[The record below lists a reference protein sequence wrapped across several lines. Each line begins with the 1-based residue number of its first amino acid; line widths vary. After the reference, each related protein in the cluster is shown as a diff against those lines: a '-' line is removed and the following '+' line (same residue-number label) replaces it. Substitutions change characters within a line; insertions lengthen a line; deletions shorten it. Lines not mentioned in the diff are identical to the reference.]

1 MNKKTTDIFVVGF
14 ALFSIFFGAGN
25 LLFPPYLGLVS
36 GQDWF
41 ISFLGFIIGD
51 AGLALLV
58 IVVAAKNKGILDEIL
73 VRGGKKLARFIGCA
87 AILCIG
93 PFLAIPRTA
102 ATTFEM
108 SILPFMPNLGTA
120 GSVIFS
126 IIFFVATYF
135 LTIKSTKVLD
145 IIGKFLTPVLL
156 LSLLALIIKGVIT
169 PIGPMSPDHMI
180 DRSLFSEGLSQG
192 YLTMDALGASAMAG
206 IMISTLVSKGYTD
219 TKDQISMTIKAGF
232 VSGIAL
238 SIVYGGLCYLG
249 ATMSTMHDINIS
261 QALLVVAATEGIFGT
276 PGKVLLAIMV
286 LFACLTTSIGLT
298 SSAGRYFE
306 DTTDGRLSYEKI
318 VTAICIF
325 SAVVSTFGVNKIIQ
339 ISIPILQTIYP
350 VMIILVVLTI
360 FTKQIKNDN
369 TFKGAAY
376 FTFVASILSV
386 ANSLTGAF
394 EFTNVLPLTSLGL
407 GWIVPGLIGA
417 VVGSFIKTKG
427 SIQNV

>member
-219 TKDQISMTIKAGF
+219 TKDQIAMTIKAGF

-318 VTAICIF
+318 VTVICIF

-394 EFTNVLPLTSLGL
+394 EFINVLPLTSLGL

>member
-1 MNKKTTDIFVVGF
+1 M
-14 ALFSIFFGAGN
+14 
-25 LLFPPYLGLVS
+25 
-36 GQDWF
+36 
-41 ISFLGFIIGD
+41 
-51 AGLALLV
+51 
-58 IVVAAKNKGILDEIL
+58 
-73 VRGGKKLARFIGCA
+73 
-87 AILCIG
+87 
-93 PFLAIPRTA
+93 
-102 ATTFEM
+102 
-108 SILPFMPNLGTA
+108 
-120 GSVIFS
+120 
-126 IIFFVATYF
+126 
-135 LTIKSTKVLD
+135 D

-249 ATMSTMHDINIS
+249 ATMSTMHDINTS

-394 EFTNVLPLTSLGL
+394 EFINVLPLTSLGL

>member
-135 LTIKSTKVLD
+135 LTIKSTRVLD

-156 LSLLALIIKGVIT
+156 LSLLALIVKGIIT
-169 PIGPMSPDHMI
+169 PIGPMSPEHMI

-206 IMISTLVSKGYTD
+206 IMINTLVSKGYKD

-232 VSGIAL
+232 VAGIAL

-249 ATMSTMHDINIS
+249 ATMSTMHDINTS

-394 EFTNVLPLTSLGL
+394 DFINILPFTSLGL

-417 VVGSFIKTKG
+417 IIGSFIKTKG

>member
-135 LTIKSTKVLD
+135 LTIKSTRVLD

-394 EFTNVLPLTSLGL
+394 EFINVLPLTSLGL

>member
-126 IIFFVATYF
+126 ILFFVATYV
-135 LTIKSTKVLD
+135 LTIKSTRVLD

-206 IMISTLVSKGYTD
+206 IMINTLVSKGYKD
-219 TKDQISMTIKAGF
+219 TKDQISMTIKSGF
-232 VSGIAL
+232 VAGIAL

-249 ATMSTMHDINIS
+249 ATMSTIHDINTS

-386 ANSLTGAF
+386 ANSLTGSF
-394 EFTNVLPLTSLGL
+394 EFINVLPLTSLGL
-407 GWIVPGLIGA
+407 GWIVPGLVGA
-417 VVGSFIKTKG
+417 LVGSFIKTQG
-427 SIQNV
+427 SMQTL

>member
-219 TKDQISMTIKAGF
+219 TKDQIAMTIKAGF

-249 ATMSTMHDINIS
+249 ATMSTMHDINTS

-394 EFTNVLPLTSLGL
+394 EFINVLPLTSLGL

>member
-126 IIFFVATYF
+126 IIFFIATYV
-135 LTIKSTKVLD
+135 LTIKSTRVLD

-249 ATMSTMHDINIS
+249 ATMSTMHDINTS

-394 EFTNVLPLTSLGL
+394 EFINVLPLTSLGL

>member
-249 ATMSTMHDINIS
+249 ATMSTMHDINTS

-276 PGKVLLAIMV
+276 PGKILLAIMV

-394 EFTNVLPLTSLGL
+394 EFINVLPLASLGL
-407 GWIVPGLIGA
+407 GWIVPGLVGA

>member
-219 TKDQISMTIKAGF
+219 TKDQIAMTIKAGF

-394 EFTNVLPLTSLGL
+394 EFINVLPLTSLGL